1 MARGPGRPRK
11 NGSAE
16 EPPTPSPDIGDNSR
30 KQTPSPNII
39 AVALAEITAL
49 DVQMASIAGRK
60 GAAINRYEVQGVDRK
75 VLRGLAT
82 LARGN
87 PEEAAAYIQ
96 SLTKYAV
103 AAQVVSVADPAWSAS
118 VKQAEM
124 FMTAD
129 GETAENL
136 RRVRAHKQ
144 GFAAGKKGHHIQS
157 SPYQNKVG
165 SPEFVGWRDGHVEG
179 MEVRA
184 MIKPGAENIT
194 EAPNS
199 KTRREPPKRGSSG
212 PNGAAADEAAELGA
226 AVSKELSEQDAASV
240 H

>member
-1 MARGPGRPRK
+1 MARGPGRPKK
-11 NGSAE
+11 NGGGE
-16 EPPTPSPDIGDNSR
+16 VPPGAGDNSR
-30 KQTPSPNII
+30 TVIPSANII
-39 AVALAEITAL
+39 AAALAEITAL

-60 GAAINRYEVQGVDRK
+60 GAAINRYETQGVDRK

-103 AAQVVSVADPAWSAS
+103 AAEVISIADPAWSAS

-165 SPEFVGWRDGHVEG
+165 SPEFVGWRDGHVRG
-179 MEVRA
+179 DGSAGDDQAR
-184 MIKPGAENIT
+184 
-194 EAPNS
+194 
-199 KTRREPPKRGSSG
+199 RRERHRGVDQQG
-212 PNGAAADEAAELGA
+212 TAGASKACIG
-226 AVSKELSEQDAASV
+226 VSVEWGGRVSIC
-240 H
+240 

>member
-1 MARGPGRPRK
+1 MARGPGRPK
-11 NGSAE
+11 NASSAE
-16 EPPTPSPDIGDNSR
+16 EPAGAGDNSR
-30 KQTPSPNII
+30 KAIPSANII
-39 AVALAEITAL
+39 AAALAEITAL
-49 DVQMASIAGRK
+49 DVQMASIAGKK
-60 GAAINRYEVQGVDRK
+60 GAAINRYETQGVDRK

-87 PEEAAAYIQ
+87 PEEAASYIQ

-103 AAQVVSVADPAWSAS
+103 AAEVISIADPAWAASA
-118 VKQAEM
+118 KQAEL

-129 GETAENL
+129 GETADNL

-157 SPYQNKVG
+157 SPYQAKPG
-165 SPEFVGWRDGHVEG
+165 SAEFVGWRDGHVEG

-184 MIKPGAENIT
+184 MIKPGAENVT
-194 EAPNS
+194 EASTS
-199 KTRREPPKRGSSG
+199 KTRREPPKHASSK
-212 PNGAAADEAAELGA
+212 PNGADEAPSADEAAKLGA
-226 AVSKELSEQDAASV
+226 AVSKELAEQDAGTF